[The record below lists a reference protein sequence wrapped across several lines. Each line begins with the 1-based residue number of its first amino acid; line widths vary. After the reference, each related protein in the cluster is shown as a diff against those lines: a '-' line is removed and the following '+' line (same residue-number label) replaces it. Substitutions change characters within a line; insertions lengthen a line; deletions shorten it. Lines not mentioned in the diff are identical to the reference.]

1 MENMK
6 QNIVWFMSL
15 ISKHKKKSNTNY
27 WNGFGKFMLFTVG
40 YLVTFPG

>member
-6 QNIVWFMSL
+6 QNIVWFMTL
-15 ISKHKKKSNTNY
+15 IYKYKKKSNTNY
-27 WNGFGKFMLFTVG
+27 WNGFGNFMLFTVG